1 MNKSQLLAI
10 VALVLAPTLFAQ
22 QRFAVEVEAGPA
34 WQLRNDFAVPGD
46 GGTLVRIEERGPAT
60 AVRTTLSWQM
70 SDRWSVRVL
79 AAPLSLTS
87 DVVSPSAVVFQ
98 ETTFPAGAPLRVSYR
113 FDSYRIS
120 AIRRFDR
127 GGRWSF
133 RAGGTIKLRDA
144 EIAVRSLT
152 SEASK
157 KNRGLVPL
165 LYGGARLQLSE
176 RVALDFDADAAAAPQ
191 GRAVDAALRLER
203 QMTRGSSVYFGT
215 RLLEGGA
222 DNEEVDT
229 FATFAYLFGG
239 LRMNW

>member
-1 MNKSQLLAI
+1 MNKSHLVAI
-10 VALVLAPTLFAQ
+10 VALFLAWPVFAQ
-22 QRFAVEVEAGPA
+22 ERFAVEVEAGPA

-46 GGTLVRIEERGPAT
+46 GGTLVRVEERGPAV
-60 AVRTTLSWQM
+60 AARATLTWQM
-70 SDRWSVRVL
+70 SDRWSLRFL

-87 DVVSPSAVVFQ
+87 DVVSSSPVTFQ
-98 ETTFPAGAPLRVSYR
+98 ETTFPAGPLRVNYR
-113 FDSYRIS
+113 FDSYRVS
-120 AIRRFDR
+120 AVRRFDR
-127 GGRWSF
+127 GGPWSF
-133 RAGGTIKLRDA
+133 RAGGTLKLRDA
-144 EIAVRSLT
+144 EIAVRGLT
-152 SEASK
+152 GESSK

-176 RVALDFDADAAAAPQ
+176 RFAIDFDADAAAAPQ

-203 QMTRGSSVYFGT
+203 QMTRGTSLYFGT